1 VTKIKKNV
9 KTFLHLYPRGVCD
22 KSTGN
27 ERNEKDDKQC
37 GGWLAMP
44 SVAAFIPSASVLIS
58 LSIFSQRLSILHVLL
73 SAKETDAE
81 RLAMRPFVGRPW
93 PLVYRKNHGVVEL
106 CAFKQHLSILYFLL
120 GAQKTEE
127 HRAAIWCRLV
137 RMARRHIDIDATLAL
152 RTLKMMTEPPPPPPP
167 PPTHDLELVVRSLL
181 SCFNHIRSLY
191 SFVK

>member
-1 VTKIKKNV
+1 
-9 KTFLHLYPRGVCD
+9 
-22 KSTGN
+22 
-27 ERNEKDDKQC
+27 
-37 GGWLAMP
+37 
-44 SVAAFIPSASVLIS
+44 
-58 LSIFSQRLSILHVLL
+58 
-73 SAKETDAE
+73 
-81 RLAMRPFVGRPW
+81 MRPFVGRPW

-181 SCFNHIRSLY
+181 SCFNHISDFSTATLFDRSKRPFGT
-191 SFVK
+191 SIPNFVKIGQAFQDL